1 MIIIENNNIIFIKHS
16 NSKWNYSIF
25 KWIYIGEDNISDLND
40 FLEASGKIKEI
51 SIFDEKLVDFENEL
65 NALESERTGSQL
77 KVSKAEDKLLE
88 LKEKLP
94 GSNNGVEIKIEKGNS
109 ELKKLLDSVSLLDNK
124 ISEKNLAKN
133 EIQTERDELV
143 KKSLMILHSTMKKDH
158 QKADEEHARYV
169 ELYTQERAKK
179 HDLERKMMN
188 LKMMV
193 YKTYGLRLI

>member
-1 MIIIENNNIIFIKHS
+1 
-16 NSKWNYSIF
+16 
-25 KWIYIGEDNISDLND
+25 
-40 FLEASGKIKEI
+40 
-51 SIFDEKLVDFENEL
+51 L

>member
-1 MIIIENNNIIFIKHS
+1 
-16 NSKWNYSIF
+16 
-25 KWIYIGEDNISDLND
+25 
-40 FLEASGKIKEI
+40 
-51 SIFDEKLVDFENEL
+51 L

-143 KKSLMILHSTMKKDH
+143 KKSLMILHSTMKKEH

-193 YKTYGLRLI
+193 YKNYGLRLI

>member
-1 MIIIENNNIIFIKHS
+1 M
-16 NSKWNYSIF
+16 
-25 KWIYIGEDNISDLND
+25 
-40 FLEASGKIKEI
+40 
-51 SIFDEKLVDFENEL
+51 
-65 NALESERTGSQL
+65 NALESERTDSQL

-109 ELKKLLDSVSLLDNK
+109 ELKKLLDSVSLLDDK
-124 ISEKNLAKN
+124 ISEKNLAKD

-143 KKSLMILHSTMKKDH
+143 KKSLMILHSTMKKEH

>member
-1 MIIIENNNIIFIKHS
+1 
-16 NSKWNYSIF
+16 
-25 KWIYIGEDNISDLND
+25 
-40 FLEASGKIKEI
+40 
-51 SIFDEKLVDFENEL
+51 L
-65 NALESERTGSQL
+65 NALESERTDSQL
-77 KVSKAEDKLLE
+77 KVSKAEDKLME

-109 ELKKLLDSVSLLDNK
+109 ELKKLLNSVSLLDNK
-124 ISEKNLAKN
+124 ISEKTSAKD

-143 KKSLMILHSTMKKDH
+143 KKSLMILHSTMKKEH
-158 QKADEEHARYV
+158 QKADEQHAHYV

-193 YKTYGLRLI
+193 YKNYGLRLI

>member
-1 MIIIENNNIIFIKHS
+1 MI
-16 NSKWNYSIF
+16 
-25 KWIYIGEDNISDLND
+25 
-40 FLEASGKIKEI
+40 
-51 SIFDEKLVDFENEL
+51 
-65 NALESERTGSQL
+65 ALESERTDSQL
-77 KVSKAEDKLLE
+77 KVSKAEDKLME
-88 LKEKLP
+88 LKEELP

-109 ELKKLLDSVSLLDNK
+109 ELNKLLNSVTLLDNK
-124 ISEKNLAKN
+124 ISEKTIAKD
-133 EIQTERDELV
+133 EIQAERDELV
-143 KKSLMILHSTMKKDH
+143 KKSLMILHSTMKKEH

>member
-1 MIIIENNNIIFIKHS
+1 M
-16 NSKWNYSIF
+16 
-25 KWIYIGEDNISDLND
+25 
-40 FLEASGKIKEI
+40 
-51 SIFDEKLVDFENEL
+51 
-65 NALESERTGSQL
+65 NALESERTDSQL
-77 KVSKAEDKLLE
+77 KVSKAEDKLME

-109 ELKKLLDSVSLLDNK
+109 ELKKLLNSVSLLDNK
-124 ISEKNLAKN
+124 ISEKTSAKD

-143 KKSLMILHSTMKKDH
+143 KKSLMILHSTMKKEH

>member
-1 MIIIENNNIIFIKHS
+1 M
-16 NSKWNYSIF
+16 
-25 KWIYIGEDNISDLND
+25 
-40 FLEASGKIKEI
+40 
-51 SIFDEKLVDFENEL
+51 
-65 NALESERTGSQL
+65 NALKSERTDSQL

-143 KKSLMILHSTMKKDH
+143 KKSLMILHSTMKKEH

>member
-1 MIIIENNNIIFIKHS
+1 M
-16 NSKWNYSIF
+16 
-25 KWIYIGEDNISDLND
+25 
-40 FLEASGKIKEI
+40 
-51 SIFDEKLVDFENEL
+51 
-65 NALESERTGSQL
+65 NALESERTDSQL

-109 ELKKLLDSVSLLDNK
+109 ELKKLLDSVSLLDDK
-124 ISEKNLAKN
+124 ISEKNLTKN

-143 KKSLMILHSTMKKDH
+143 KKSLMILHSTMKKEH